1 MAEPVRVG
9 VVGCGAISGQYLKN
23 ARRFAILRIIA
34 CADLDLERAK
44 ARAQEF
50 DIPRVCPT
58 EELLADEDI
67 ELVLNLT
74 VPQAHAPVTL
84 AAIEHGKHVYSEK
97 PLAITRDDGRRILA
111 AAAARG
117 VRVGCAPD
125 TVLGAGIQ
133 TARKLV
139 DEGAIGRPVAFTAF
153 MMGHG
158 HESWHP
164 NPEFYYQPGGGPMLD
179 MGPYYLT
186 ALMNLLGPLRRLTGA
201 ATIAIPERTI
211 TSKPRYGQA
220 LRVETPDHIC
230 GTIEFTGGALGT
242 IITSFAIWHPVYD
255 KTFPITIYGTEGTLR
270 VPDPN
275 RFDGPVQLR
284 RAADEAWEDV
294 PHAFVTGYGRAVGVA
309 DMAHAIRSGR
319 PHRCSAEQ
327 AFAVLDAMLG
337 FLDSAQTGTAYVVS
351 APYER
356 PAPMFADLPFGTLD
370 E

>member
-9 VVGCGAISGQYLKN
+9 LVGCGAISGQYLKM
-23 ARRFAILRIIA
+23 ARNFPILQIVA
-34 CADLDLERAK
+34 CADLERERAL

-50 DIPRVCPT
+50 DIPRVCTT
-58 EELLADEDI
+58 EELLADDEV

-97 PLAITRDDGRRILA
+97 PLAITREDGRKILA

-179 MGPYYLT
+179 MGPYYIT
-186 ALMNLLGPLRRLTGA
+186 ALLNLLGPITRLTGV
-201 ATIAIPERTI
+201 ATIAIPERVI
-211 TSKPRYGQA
+211 TSKPKYGQII
-220 LRVETPDHIC
+220 RVQTPDHIC
-230 GTIEFTGGALGT
+230 GTIEFACGAAGT
-242 IITSFAIWHPVYD
+242 IITSFAVWHPVYD
-255 KTFPITIYGTEGTLR
+255 KAFPITIYGTDGTLR
-270 VPDPN
+270 APDPN

-284 RAADEAWEDV
+284 GTSDEEWREI

-309 DMAHAIRSGR
+309 DMAYAIRSGR
-319 PHRCSAEQ
+319 PHRCTGEQ
-327 AFAVLDAMLG
+327 AFAVLDVMLG
-337 FLDSAQTGTAYVVS
+337 FLDSAETGTAYKPAV
-351 APYER
+351 PYER
-356 PAPMFADLPFGTLD
+356 PAPMPPDLPFGTLD